1 MRFITDNKPRQDQGE
16 EVPLMVIGAG
26 LPRAATSSLQAA
38 LEKIGFAPC
47 LHMAEI
53 IPHADRMRLLLAA
66 VREKDTQVRQKML
79 RQLIH
84 GHYAICDLP
93 VVFFTPDLMDMYP
106 DVKIVL
112 NGRPDPE
119 VWARSAADSF
129 SFIFSPWFKWTGLLW
144 TTDRIWHKL
153 NQESTKYCQELFGD
167 DDIFTARC
175 YNGYYDMVRAEAKKR
190 GKEVLEFKA
199 EDGYEP
205 LCKFLG
211 KDVPEE
217 PFPRLNEKK
226 TFQIVQGILIVRGLL
241 AWSALGVGCWGT
253 WKVADHFLR

>member
-1 MRFITDNKPRQDQGE
+1 MRFITDDKPRPDQDKQ
-16 EVPLMVIGAG
+16 VPLLVMGAG

-38 LEKIGFAPC
+38 FEKIGFAPC

-53 IPHADRMRLLLAA
+53 IPHADRMQLLLEA
-66 VREKDTQVRQKML
+66 VREKDTRVRQKML
-79 RQLIH
+79 HQLIH
-84 GHYAICDLP
+84 GYSAICDLP
-93 VVFFTPDLMDMYP
+93 VMLFTADLMDMYP
-106 DVKIVL
+106 DVKIIL
-112 NGRPDPE
+112 NGRPDPH

-129 SFIFSPWFKWTGLLW
+129 SFIFSPWFYWTGLLW
-144 TTDRIWHKL
+144 TTDRIWYKVCR
-153 NQESTKYCQELFGD
+153 ETEKYSWENFRQG
-167 DDIFTARC
+167 DIFTGEF
-175 YNGYYDMVRAEAKKR
+175 YNKYYDHVRAEAKKR

-211 KDVPEE
+211 KDIPEE

-226 TFQIVQGILIVRGLL
+226 TFQIVQRILIARGLF
-241 AWSALGVGCWGT
+241 AWSALGVGCWGA